1 MTTEEVAGLRLGIDC
16 AGQGAPTLVFVH
28 GGFCDR
34 RDWRAQMAALAS
46 HCRVVAFDLPGHG
59 ESALPAQP
67 TVAALGR
74 AVRFV
79 IESHAGE
86 RVVLVGHSLG
96 VDVVLETWRQSS
108 ANIAGFVLIE
118 GGLVASGDPTAAVS
132 GVREMIRAAGL
143 QAFLDRSFS
152 QMFVPTSDQALRERV
167 MQRLTRLDPEFAQEI
182 VLSKV
187 HWDASLAAQVLGT
200 VDVPVLLLQ
209 STYFDAAFQ
218 RYSLTP
224 GMTTPWTE
232 LVARQVPDAQ
242 LRFMSG
248 LGHFPHVE
256 APQAVNDSILEFVRR
271 LRST

>member
-1 MTTEEVAGLRLGIDC
+1 MTVEDVAGLRLGIDR
-16 AGQGAPTLVFVH
+16 AGGGEPALVFVH

-34 RDWRAQMAALAS
+34 HDWRAQMEALAP
-46 HCRVVAFDLPGHG
+46 HCRVIAFDLPGHG
-59 ESALPAQP
+59 DSPLPAEP
-67 TVAALGR
+67 TVAALAQAVR
-74 AVRFV
+74 AV
-79 IESHAGE
+79 IEREAHE

-96 VDVVLETWRQSS
+96 VDVVLESWRQSP

-118 GGLVASGDPTAAVS
+118 GGLVASGDPAAAVAAVK
-132 GVREMIRAAGL
+132 GLIRAAGL

-187 HWDASLAAQVLGT
+187 HWDASWAARVLST
-200 VDVPVLLLQ
+200 LNVPVLLLQ

-224 GMTTPWTE
+224 GVTTPWTE
-232 LVARQVPDAQ
+232 LVARQVPAAQ
-242 LRFMSG
+242 LLVMSG
-248 LGHFPHVE
+248 LGHFPHIE
-256 APQAVNDSILEFVRR
+256 APQAVNDSILEFVQR